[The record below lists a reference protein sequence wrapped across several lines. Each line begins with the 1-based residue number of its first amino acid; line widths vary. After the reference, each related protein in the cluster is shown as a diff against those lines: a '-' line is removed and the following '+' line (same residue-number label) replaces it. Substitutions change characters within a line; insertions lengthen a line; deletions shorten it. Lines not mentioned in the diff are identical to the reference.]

1 MTTNSP
7 LERAIFKKLSEDSDI
22 SSRVGTRISPL
33 VLDQELALPAITYEV
48 STSRPYS
55 DLSGATQLISVD
67 FDFFCMGETFLD
79 ASDLAEEV
87 RKALS
92 GFRGSIFINVGGLIN
107 VQVLGCTHTNDRT
120 DYAAP
125 VDGDRQGTYIR
136 MLSFLISYR
145 ANATG

>member
-107 VQVLGCTHTNDRT
+107 VEVLGCTHTNDRT

>member
-33 VLDQELALPAITYEV
+33 VLVQELALPAITYEV
-48 STSRPYS
+48 STSRSYS
-55 DLSGATQLISVD
+55 ALSGATQLISVD
-67 FDFFCMGETFLD
+67 FDFFCLGETFLD

-92 GFRGSIFINVGGLIN
+92 GCRGSIFINVGGLIN
-107 VQVLGCTHTNDRT
+107 VEVLGCTHTNDRT